1 MYNRKQLKC
10 EDCTIFSQIKGFF
23 DKLQQVDS
31 TISSTN
37 SMDVY
42 KRNLELEREIKE
54 KTEELNKANNTLL
67 TMGNIWEMMNSSEPL
82 TSVLDTI
89 VNSLQAQ
96 MSYINTLVVTQ
107 EMDAD
112 GMYFQV
118 KSHAE
123 SKVIQKLT
131 QNNNLMPIKE
141 YKIPFN
147 ENFIFAEALK
157 DHKIKSTN
165 DIKNV
170 IRGIMTNLAHEFVHE
185 VIRTTQSK
193 SIIVVPLYRKQ
204 NENVKESKEFGCM
217 LVFSERSEVTD
228 TELNFLTL
236 FANQIELA
244 ITIAGLFEEV
254 RKQAVTDPL
263 TGLYNRRY
271 FEENM
276 DREAERALRLGQPF
290 SLVSLDLDHL
300 KTINDTYGHQYGDVA
315 IKAIS
320 DVLKSKARSID
331 IPARIGGEEFN
342 VLLPG
347 VDSYGAMMAAER
359 IRAAIEATPLE
370 KIGNVTASIGVATFL
385 EHSKNIF
392 DLTELADQAMYRAKI
407 NGRNQVQMTQK
418 QKDVNW
424 QKIAV
429 NAFLDIISKQ
439 RVQVPPEIA
448 GDITAR
454 LSSVSAY
461 EKNAKEVIYS
471 VVDILTQSYNSMYQ
485 PGFTK
490 SKLLLAVK
498 LAKKMEM
505 SKEEIDK
512 LKIAVLLYDIGNIMI
527 PENIFRKEDALTS
540 DEKELIKSHP
550 VIAAR
555 DILKPISS
563 IQDIIPI
570 IEKHHENWDGSGYP
584 GKVSGEDIPLSSQII
599 LLIDAYYALT
609 QDRPYR
615 KAFDVDKAIEILK
628 QGEGTKWSPTLVEH
642 FIPLVKHDDTE

>member
-1 MYNRKQLKC
+1 
-10 EDCTIFSQIKGFF
+10 
-23 DKLQQVDS
+23 
-31 TISSTN
+31 
-37 SMDVY
+37 MDVY
-42 KRNLELEREIKE
+42 KRNLELEHEIKQ
-54 KTEELNKANNTLL
+54 KTEELNKANNTML

-82 TSVLDTI
+82 ANVLDTI
-89 VNSLQAQ
+89 VQSLKNQ
-96 MSYINTLVVTQ
+96 MGYINVFVLTK
-107 EMDAD
+107 EIDEN
-112 GMYFQV
+112 GEYFKV

-123 SKVIQKLT
+123 SKVINKLKE
-131 QNNNLMPIKE
+131 NNSLVPLKE
-141 YKIPFN
+141 FHVPCSAN
-147 ENFIFAEALK
+147 SLLLSSLK
-157 DHKIKSTN
+157 EHKIQSTN
-165 DIKNV
+165 DVKNF
-170 IRGIMTNLAHEFVHE
+170 IYGILSNLSHEFVSE
-185 VIRTTQSK
+185 VLKSTQSK
-193 SIIVVPLYRKQ
+193 SIMVVPLYRKQ
-204 NENVKESKEFGCM
+204 NESVAKSSEFGCM
-217 LVFSERSEVTD
+217 IVFSERSDSTD

-271 FEENM
+271 FEENIN
-276 DREAERALRLGQPF
+276 REAERALRLGQPF
-290 SLVSLDLDHL
+290 SLISLDLDHL

-320 DVLKSKARSID
+320 DVLKQKARSID

-347 VDSYGAMMAAER
+347 VDSYGAMIAAER

-385 EHSKNIF
+385 EHSKNVF

-407 NGRNQVQMTQK
+407 NGRNQVQLTQK
-418 QKDVNW
+418 QKEVNW

-429 NAFLDIISKQ
+429 NAFLDIVSKQ
-439 RVQVPPEIA
+439 RVQIPAEIA

-454 LSSVSAY
+454 LSSVTSY
-461 EKNAKEVIYS
+461 EKDAKEVIYS
-471 VVDILTQSYNSMYQ
+471 VVDIITQSYNSTYQ
-485 PGFTK
+485 SGFTK

-498 LAKKMEM
+498 LAKQMDM
-505 SKEEIDK
+505 PKEEIDK

-527 PENIFRKEDALTS
+527 PENIFRKEDALTE
-540 DEKELIKSHP
+540 DEKNLIRTHP

-563 IQDIIPI
+563 IQDVIPI

-584 GKVSGEDIPLSSQII
+584 GKVSGKDIPLASQII

-615 KAFDVDKAIEILK
+615 KAFDIEKAIEIIK
-628 QGEGTKWSPTLVEH
+628 QGAGTKWSQELVDK
-642 FIPLVKHDDTE
+642 FIPLVRHDDTE

>member
-1 MYNRKQLKC
+1 MRVA
-10 EDCTIFSQIKGFF
+10 TIFSKFKGFF

-31 TISSTN
+31 TIASAN
-37 SMDVY
+37 AMDVY
-42 KRNLELEREIKE
+42 RRNLELEREIKE
-54 KTEELNKANNTLL
+54 KTEALNKANNTML
-67 TMGNIWEMMNSSEPL
+67 TMSNIWEMMNSSEPL
-82 TSVLDTI
+82 TSVLDAI
-89 VNSLQAQ
+89 VNSLQNQ
-96 MSYINTLVVTQ
+96 MGYNQTIVASEETDKSGSYFLVK
-107 EMDAD
+107 A
-112 GMYFQV
+112 
-118 KSHAE
+118 HAE
-123 SKVIQKLT
+123 NPIFRKFKEDQSNSVKL
-131 QNNNLMPIKE
+131 KE
-141 YKIPFN
+141 YRIPHN
-147 ENFIFAEALK
+147 EDSLLVKALTEKQIQITNSVK
-157 DHKIKSTN
+157 DVIYGLL
-165 DIKNV
+165 KN
-170 IRGIMTNLAHEFVHE
+170 LDHEYVQE
-185 VIRTTQSK
+185 VVRTTKSK
-193 SIIVVPLYRKQ
+193 SIIVVPIYRKQ
-204 NENVKESKEFGCM
+204 NERALEDKAFGCL
-217 LVFSERSEVTD
+217 LVFSERSEAAD
-228 TELNFLTL
+228 NEINFLTL

-244 ITIAGLFEEV
+244 ITIAGLFEEI

-271 FEENM
+271 FEENIN
-276 DREAERALRLGQPF
+276 REAERALRLNQPF

-320 DVLKSKARSID
+320 DVLKSRARSID

-370 KIGNVTASIGVATFL
+370 KIGHVTASIGVATFL
-385 EHSKNIF
+385 EHSKNVF

-418 QKDVNW
+418 QIESNW
-424 QKIAV
+424 QKVAV
-429 NAFLDIISKQ
+429 NAFLDIVSKQ
-439 RVQVPPEIA
+439 RVQIPTEIA

-454 LSSVSAY
+454 LSSVSSAAS

-471 VVDILTQSYNSMYQ
+471 VVDILTQSYNSTYQ
-485 PGFTK
+485 SGFTK

-498 LAKKMEM
+498 LAKKMDM
-505 SKEEIDK
+505 SKEDIDK

-527 PENIFRKEDALTS
+527 PENIFHKEDTLTE
-540 DEKELIKSHP
+540 DEKNLIRSHP

-570 IEKHHENWDGSGYP
+570 IERHHENWDGSGYP
-584 GKVSGEDIPLSSQII
+584 GKVSGKDIPLSSQII

-615 KAFDVDKAIEILK
+615 RAYDVDKAIEIIK
-628 QGEGTKWSPTLVEH
+628 QGQGTKWNPELVDA

>member
-1 MYNRKQLKC
+1 MRVA
-10 EDCTIFSQIKGFF
+10 TIFSKFKGFF

-31 TISSTN
+31 TITSAN
-37 SMDVY
+37 AMDVY
-42 KRNLELEREIKE
+42 RRNLELEREIKE
-54 KTEELNKANNTLL
+54 KTEALNKANNTML
-67 TMGNIWEMMNSSEPL
+67 TMSNIWEMMNSSEPL
-82 TSVLDTI
+82 TSVLDAI
-89 VNSLQAQ
+89 VNSLQNQ
-96 MSYINTLVVTQ
+96 MGYNQTIVASEETDKSGSYFLVK
-107 EMDAD
+107 A
-112 GMYFQV
+112 
-118 KSHAE
+118 HAE
-123 SKVIQKLT
+123 NPIFRKFKEDQSNSVKL
-131 QNNNLMPIKE
+131 KE
-141 YKIPFN
+141 YRIPHN
-147 ENFIFAEALK
+147 EDSLLVKALTEKQIQITNSVK
-157 DHKIKSTN
+157 DVIYGLL
-165 DIKNV
+165 KN
-170 IRGIMTNLAHEFVHE
+170 LDHEYVQE
-185 VIRTTQSK
+185 VVRTTKSK
-193 SIIVVPLYRKQ
+193 SIIVVPIYRKQ
-204 NENVKESKEFGCM
+204 NERALEDKAFGCL
-217 LVFSERSEVTD
+217 LVFSERSEAAD
-228 TELNFLTL
+228 NEINFLTL

-244 ITIAGLFEEV
+244 ITIAGLFEEI

-271 FEENM
+271 FEENIN
-276 DREAERALRLGQPF
+276 REAERALRLNQPF

-320 DVLKSKARSID
+320 DVLKSRARSID

-370 KIGNVTASIGVATFL
+370 KIGHVTASIGVATFL
-385 EHSKNIF
+385 EHSKNVF

-418 QKDVNW
+418 QIESNW
-424 QKIAV
+424 QKVAV
-429 NAFLDIISKQ
+429 NAFLDIVSKQ
-439 RVQVPPEIA
+439 RVQIPTEIA

-454 LSSVSAY
+454 LSSVSSAAS

-471 VVDILTQSYNSMYQ
+471 VVDILTQSYNSTYQ
-485 PGFTK
+485 SGFTK

-498 LAKKMEM
+498 LAKKMDM
-505 SKEEIDK
+505 SKEDIDK

-527 PENIFRKEDALTS
+527 PENIFHKEDTLTE
-540 DEKELIKSHP
+540 DEKNLIRSHP

-570 IEKHHENWDGSGYP
+570 IERHHENWDGSGYP
-584 GKVSGEDIPLSSQII
+584 GKVSGKDIPLSSQII

-615 KAFDVDKAIEILK
+615 RAYDVDKAIEIIK
-628 QGEGTKWSPTLVEH
+628 QGQGTKWNPELVDA